1 MIHELSGR
9 MDYIESVKIRFP
21 DRQYAEFLQ
30 IRNWPNTFRQYIEE
44 RKAELLEQRKELQK
58 KMQE

>member
-1 MIHELSGR
+1 MIYDLSLR

-21 DRQYAEFLQ
+21 DKQYAEFLQ

-44 RKAELLEQRKELQK
+44 RKEELLK
-58 KMQE
+58 